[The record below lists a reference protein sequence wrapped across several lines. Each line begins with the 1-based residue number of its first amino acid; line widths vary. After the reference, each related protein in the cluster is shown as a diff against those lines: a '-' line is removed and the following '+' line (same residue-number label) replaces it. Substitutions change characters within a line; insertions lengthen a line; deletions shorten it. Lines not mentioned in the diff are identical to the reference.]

1 MLWKDDLVGVS
12 AHSTGSLSGPRI
24 LYLIRPRMTGINGWG
39 ITWTILLATI
49 FPPLSPQVNLQQEDQ
64 ETLKGG
70 RGESERA
77 REKEMKRRRERG
89 KGALDSSHRHC
100 QDKFIKNMSWF
111 KVDIPQMGQT
121 STLVPE
127 SSLLP
132 GLTPNLCPF
141 QSLLHTGR
149 QV

>member
-1 MLWKDDLVGVS
+1 M
-12 AHSTGSLSGPRI
+12 GSLGPFSWLRYFIHYHHRSTCSRRI
-24 LYLIRPRMTGINGWG
+24 
-39 ITWTILLATI
+39 
-49 FPPLSPQVNLQQEDQ
+49 Q

-89 KGALDSSHRHC
+89 QGAVDSSHRQC
-100 QDKFIKNMSWF
+100 QDNCSKDLSWF

-121 STLVPE
+121 STRVRE

-132 GLTPNLCPF
+132 GLTPKMCPL
-141 QSLLHTGR
+141 QSLLPTGNR
-149 QV
+149 FESLGMVPIPSPMAWVGGNVLKDIP

>member
-12 AHSTGSLSGPRI
+12 AHSTGSLSGPRN
-24 LYLIRPRMTGINGWG
+24 LYVIRPRMTQLMDGGSLGPFSWLRYFIHYPHWSTCSRR
-39 ITWTILLATI
+39 I
-49 FPPLSPQVNLQQEDQ
+49 QEI
-64 ETLKGG
+64 LKGG

-77 REKEMKRRRERG
+77 REKEMKRRSERG
-89 KGALDSSHRHC
+89 TGAVDSSNREWQGNC
-100 QDKFIKNMSWF
+100 SKNMSWC

-127 SSLLP
+127 STLLP
-132 GLTPNLCPF
+132 DLTPKMCPL

>member
-1 MLWKDDLVGVS
+1 M
-12 AHSTGSLSGPRI
+12 GSLGPFSWLRYFIHYHHRSTCSRRI
-24 LYLIRPRMTGINGWG
+24 
-39 ITWTILLATI
+39 
-49 FPPLSPQVNLQQEDQ
+49 QEA
-64 ETLKGG
+64 LKGG

-89 KGALDSSHRHC
+89 TGALDSSNRQW
-100 QDKFIKNMSWF
+100 QDNFPKDVSWC
-111 KVDIPQMGQT
+111 KVDIPQMIQT

-132 GLTPNLCPF
+132 GLSPKMCPL